1 MPVIVLKRRG
11 RYRVVEAD
19 TRRIAKTKNNKAR
32 DGGGHRSKKKAERQ
46 ARAINA
52 ATSRRR

>member
-52 ATSRRR
+52 AISRRR